1 MSCVDQAGS
10 TTSTDHRPSPPSTVP
25 PPTTGDPSGTLV
37 PDAEPA
43 AHEVPD
49 GSWTGPIEAG
59 ATGTPT
65 AASGSVYS
73 GGTGTI
79 HVEIRDHAIQ
89 SGTATFTATSSGT
102 ISTPDG
108 STGTINGSL
117 TMSDGVVTGTP
128 GHLKVTGSAVESG
141 NIAITVHGINI
152 NKPLNETRAVRRH
165 PRRDRSELLRGR
177 GHLPA
182 RHELQDRRPRAV
194 FSGTLEWH
202 GERDP

>member
-1 MSCVDQAGS
+1 M
-10 TTSTDHRPSPPSTVP
+10 TTIADWAERP
-25 PPTTGDPSGTLV
+25 L
-37 PDAEPA
+37 
-43 AHEVPD
+43 
-49 GSWTGPIEAG
+49 PIEAS

-65 AASGSVYS
+65 IASGSVYS

-102 ISTPDG
+102 VSTPDG

-152 NKPLNETRAVRRH
+152 NKPLNETAPFDATLDVTEASC
-165 PRRDRSELLRGR
+165 SEVVATF
-177 GHLPA
+177 LP
-182 RHELQDRRPRAV
+182 DTNSKTGGRAV